1 MGPEAKTTEQAFKLP
16 SAYEI
21 AMLAATMR
29 ATPEAALKLLHESQI
44 LKEVIE
50 EMDARRRDMFFACF
64 ARDWYEGWGFNE
76 DNLMDFNAAIMAE
89 PRFSIKEAMQMLE
102 ISTEKTFFAL
112 LRYHLNNRG
121 LHKDET
127 EAEKQAGIE
136 ADICRIT
143 NRPKGYAI
151 DGGLVERLKK
161 AKTEKRAAIA
171 RQNKVNASHKRKR
184 RKPVK

>member
-1 MGPEAKTTEQAFKLP
+1 
-16 SAYEI
+16 
-21 AMLAATMR
+21 MR

-112 LRYHLNNRG
+112 LRYHL
-121 LHKDET
+121 HHS
-127 EAEKQAGIE
+127 A
-136 ADICRIT
+136 
-143 NRPKGYAI
+143 
-151 DGGLVERLKK
+151 
-161 AKTEKRAAIA
+161 
-171 RQNKVNASHKRKR
+171 R
-184 RKPVK
+184 RKDLCVVFK